1 MRLASLLLLTA
12 CGTTAGERWEGVQ
25 GAEWV
30 LARIEGGSVLSDAN
44 VSLTFGVGRLYG
56 EAVNRYGGPYV
67 RTEDSLNIE
76 SIGATRKFL
85 DKPPGAMEQEARY
98 LKLLEQAD
106 GWRIR
111 GDYLDLSSGGRTILA
126 FKRKVAPP
134 PPPS

>member
-1 MRLASLLLLTA
+1 VRPVFLLGLLAA
-12 CGTTAGERWEGVQ
+12 CGSTAGERWERIQ
-25 GAEWV
+25 GAEWS
-30 LARIEGGSVLSDAN
+30 LSRIESTPALDGAQ

-67 RTEDSLNIE
+67 RTEDTLKIE

-106 GWRIR
+106 GFKVR
-111 GDYLDLSSGGRTILA
+111 GDYLDLSSGGRTILE
-126 FKRKVAPP
+126 FKRKLPT
-134 PPPS
+134 PPS